1 MISSHSKPEH
11 SRPELSR
18 PIALTSPDLDA
29 CTLALMN
36 PFKKLLDALRPKEP
50 SPEDLEAD
58 VEAKRL
64 ADRNLDARL
73 SQRQGSGAE
82 NYQSGRGTM

>member
-1 MISSHSKPEH
+1 
-11 SRPELSR
+11 
-18 PIALTSPDLDA
+18 
-29 CTLALMN
+29 MN
-36 PFKKLLDALRPKEP
+36 RLKKLLATLRPKAP
-50 SPEDLEAD
+50 SAEDVESD

>member
-1 MISSHSKPEH
+1 V
-11 SRPELSR
+11 
-18 PIALTSPDLDA
+18 
-29 CTLALMN
+29 N
-36 PFKKLLDALRPKEP
+36 PLRKLLDAVRPKEP

-58 VEAKRL
+58 VEARRL
-64 ADRNLDARL
+64 ADRNLDARV

>member
-1 MISSHSKPEH
+1 
-11 SRPELSR
+11 
-18 PIALTSPDLDA
+18 
-29 CTLALMN
+29 MN
-36 PFKKLLDALRPKEP
+36 PFKKLLDARRPKEP

-58 VEAKRL
+58 VESKRL